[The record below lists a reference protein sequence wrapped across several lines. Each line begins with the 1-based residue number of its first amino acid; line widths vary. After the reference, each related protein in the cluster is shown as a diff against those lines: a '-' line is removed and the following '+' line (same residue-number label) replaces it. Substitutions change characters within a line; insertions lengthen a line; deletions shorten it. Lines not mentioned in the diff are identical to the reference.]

1 MIITFCIQIQS
12 RKEPLTV
19 TKPKNPR
26 SISVGSLSPIC
37 PPPNL
42 FKDTNGAARP
52 TSKTQSNVEKI
63 TAMLVSQNLMGSRP
77 INVPSNKVAPQS
89 QQPSQQT
96 TSSTSTTSSNRV
108 TININQT
115 NGNSSNHRQR
125 DSSGP
130 INGILKN
137 GTSVSTSNGH
147 SSHSSS
153 STVTTPNGEPRNI
166 SFGNM

>member
-1 MIITFCIQIQS
+1 M
-12 RKEPLTV
+12 
-19 TKPKNPR
+19 
-26 SISVGSLSPIC
+26 SLGAMSPIC

-52 TSKTQSNVEKI
+52 PHKTQSNVEKI

-77 INVPSNKVAPQS
+77 TNGHANQPPPPILSSHQPPPS
-89 QQPSQQT
+89 
-96 TSSTSTTSSNRV
+96 SSSTSSNRV

-115 NGNSSNHRQR
+115 NGTALHRQK
-125 DSSGP
+125 DTSGP

-137 GTSVSTSNGH
+137 GTSVSASNGH
-147 SSHSSS
+147 SSHT
-153 STVTTPNGEPRNI
+153 STATTPTGETRNI

>member
-1 MIITFCIQIQS
+1 M
-12 RKEPLTV
+12 
-19 TKPKNPR
+19 
-26 SISVGSLSPIC
+26 SVGATSPIC

-52 TSKTQSNVEKI
+52 LPKPQSNVEKI

-77 INVPSNKVAPQS
+77 TTTNGHANTTPQHVPSNQS
-89 QQPSQQT
+89 T
-96 TSSTSTTSSNRV
+96 TSSLSSTSSSNRV

-115 NGNSSNHRQR
+115 TSSNGSASHRQK
-125 DSSGP
+125 DSSAP

-137 GTSVSTSNGH
+137 GTSTSLSTNGHH

-153 STVTTPNGEPRNI
+153 TVSTPNGEPRNI